1 MTLPSLIPTVL
12 PVAAP
17 LAFLCHQVWDS
28 ASAARSLPN
37 RVPVLLLSGS
47 QDELVPPSQ
56 MRGLFDILRSAE
68 GEPEEDDSEEDKIV
82 LHAPNKRFL
91 VFKKFPNGHHSE
103 CILKLK
109 WSCLTADHAFILQTD
124 YLGMICKLIPART

>member
-28 ASAARSLPN
+28 AGAARSLPN
-37 RVPVLLLSGS
+37 SVPVLLLSGS

-56 MRGLFDILRSAE
+56 MRGLFDILRNAE
-68 GEPEEDDSEEDKIV
+68 GESGEDNGADKIV
-82 LHAPNKRFL
+82 LQDVNKRHL
-91 VFKKFPNGHHSE
+91 VFKKFAYGRHSKHLFATE
-103 CILKLK
+103 G
-109 WSCLTADHAFILQTD
+109 SH
-124 YLGMICKLIPART
+124 R